1 MPYRTPKGHSHT
13 PGWVEKSPRG
23 RMAKANTMNPDTYG
37 NILPGVNAMV
47 HTIGTLLDN
56 TQCNKQFHDKDF
68 VGSSRKL

>member
-1 MPYRTPKGHSHT
+1 
-13 PGWVEKSPRG
+13 
-23 RMAKANTMNPDTYG
+23 MNPDTYG